1 MSNDFVVKTI
11 DKTRREVLMNVRSVL
26 EDYALLRE
34 VAGQNALLDC
44 TLYLLAKDNPKLLK
58 RLNKIMST
66 EDLLLDINHI
76 NKNVELKKT
85 LQEKMEV
92 NNARF

>member
-11 DKTRREVLMNVRSVL
+11 DKTRREVLMNARNVL

-44 TLYLLAKDNPKLLK
+44 TFYLLAKDNPELLK
-58 RLNKIMST
+58 RLNTIMST